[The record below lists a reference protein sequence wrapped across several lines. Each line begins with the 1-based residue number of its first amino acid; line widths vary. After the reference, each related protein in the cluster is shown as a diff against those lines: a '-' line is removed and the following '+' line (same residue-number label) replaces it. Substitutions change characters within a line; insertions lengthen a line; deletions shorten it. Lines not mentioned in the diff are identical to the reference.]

1 MYKEKEKKEKK
12 ERKARDDALRG
23 SVKGKKCP
31 GGIV

>member
-1 MYKEKEKKEKK
+1 MYKEKGEK
-12 ERKARDDALRG
+12 ERKTRDDALRG